1 MHINFVND
9 VLIPIIHDFIRDFIR
24 WITSYLLTL
33 LKKNIFYTRGTTS
46 TMND

>member
-24 WITSYLLTL
+24 WITSYLLIL
-33 LKKNIFYTRGTTS
+33 LKKTS
-46 TMND
+46 FTLGGRHQQ